1 MCSLPIVEIKD
12 LSKKFGRHVA
22 LNGVSLSVSAGE
34 SFAILGPNGAGKTT
48 LVRILSTLLKP
59 SSGTVKIAGYDVARE
74 PEKIKQRIGVV
85 SHNPFLYDDL
95 TAFENLAF
103 YADLY
108 GAGRGNIDA
117 LIKGVDLYERRD
129 NFVGEFSRG
138 MKQRLSIARSL
149 LHEPQILILDE
160 PGTGLDIQSKRM
172 FYDTIKG
179 LNKKGTTVLL
189 TTHYLDEAEELCQK
203 AAILD
208 RGAVKASGKYEEIK
222 GQGGAESLEDA
233 YIELTGG
240 AR

>member
-1 MCSLPIVEIKD
+1 LSIIEIKD

-22 LNGVSLSVSAGE
+22 LDGVSLSISPGE

-48 LVRILSTLLKP
+48 LVRVLSTLLKP
-59 SSGTVKIAGYDVARE
+59 TSGTVKVTGYDIAEE
-74 PEKIKQRIGVV
+74 PEKIKRQIGVV

-95 TAFENLAF
+95 TAYENMAF

-108 GAGRGNIDA
+108 GVDRAHIDA
-117 LIKGVDLYERRD
+117 LIKKVNLYERRD
-129 NFVGEFSRG
+129 NLVGEFSRG

-160 PGTGLDIQSKRM
+160 PGSGLDIQSKRM
-172 FYDTIKG
+172 FYGTIKG
-179 LNKKGTTVLL
+179 LNEKGATVLL
-189 TTHYLDEAEELCQK
+189 TTHYLEEVEELCQK

-208 RGAVKASGKYEEIK
+208 RGAVRASGTLDEIRGEDK
-222 GQGGAESLEDA
+222 TLEDA

-240 AR
+240 TR

>member
-1 MCSLPIVEIKD
+1 LSIIEIKD

-22 LNGVSLSVSAGE
+22 LDGISLSVSPGE

-48 LVRILSTLLKP
+48 LVRVLSTLLKP
-59 SSGTVKIAGYDVARE
+59 TSGTVKIAGYDVAEE
-74 PEKIKQRIGVV
+74 PEKIKRQIGVV

-108 GAGRGNIDA
+108 GVGQENIDA
-117 LIKGVDLYERRD
+117 LIKKVDLYERKD
-129 NFVGEFSRG
+129 NLVEEFSRG
-138 MKQRLSIARSL
+138 MKQRLSIARAL

-160 PGTGLDIQSKRM
+160 PGSGLDIQSKRM
-172 FYDTIKG
+172 FYGTIKG
-179 LNKKGTTVLL
+179 LNEKGATVLL
-189 TTHYLDEAEELCQK
+189 TTHYLEEVEELCQK

-208 RGAVKASGKYEEIK
+208 RGTVRASGTLDEIK
-222 GQGGAESLEDA
+222 GEAKSLEDA

>member
-1 MCSLPIVEIKD
+1 MSIIEIKD
-12 LSKKFGRHVA
+12 LSKKFGMHVA
-22 LNGVSLSVSAGE
+22 LDGISLSVSPGE

-48 LVRILSTLLKP
+48 LVRVLSTLLKP
-59 SSGTVKIAGYDVARE
+59 TSGTVKIAGHDVAEE
-74 PEKIKQRIGVV
+74 PEKIKRQIGVV

-108 GAGRGNIDA
+108 GVGQENIDA
-117 LIKGVDLYERRD
+117 LIKKVDLYERKD
-129 NFVGEFSRG
+129 NLVGEFSRG

-160 PGTGLDIQSKRM
+160 PGSGLDIQSKRM
-172 FYDTIKG
+172 FYGTIKG
-179 LNKKGTTVLL
+179 LNEKGATVLL
-189 TTHYLDEAEELCQK
+189 TTHYLEEVEELCQK

-208 RGAVKASGKYEEIK
+208 RGTVRASGTLDEIK
-222 GQGGAESLEDA
+222 GEAKSLEDA

>member
-1 MCSLPIVEIKD
+1 MSIIEIKD

-22 LNGVSLSVSAGE
+22 LDGISLSVSPGE

-48 LVRILSTLLKP
+48 LVRVLSTLLKP
-59 SSGTVKIAGYDVARE
+59 TSGTVKIAGHDVAEE
-74 PEKIKQRIGVV
+74 PEKIKRQIGVV

-108 GAGRGNIDA
+108 GVGQENIDA
-117 LIKGVDLYERRD
+117 LIKKVDLYERKD
-129 NFVGEFSRG
+129 NLVGEFSRG

-160 PGTGLDIQSKRM
+160 PGSGLDIQSKRM
-172 FYDTIKG
+172 FYGTIKG
-179 LNKKGTTVLL
+179 LNEKGATVLL
-189 TTHYLDEAEELCQK
+189 TTHYLDEVEELCQK

-208 RGAVKASGKYEEIK
+208 RGTVRASGTLDEIK
-222 GQGGAESLEDA
+222 GEAKSLEDA

>member
-1 MCSLPIVEIKD
+1 MGSLSIIEIKD

-22 LNGVSLSVSAGE
+22 LDGISLSVSPGE

-48 LVRILSTLLKP
+48 LVRVLSTLLKP
-59 SSGTVKIAGYDVARE
+59 TSGTVKIAGYDVAEE
-74 PEKIKQRIGVV
+74 PEKIKRQIGVV

-108 GAGRGNIDA
+108 GVGQENTDA
-117 LIKGVDLYERRD
+117 LIKKVGLYERRD
-129 NFVGEFSRG
+129 NLVGEFSRG

-160 PGTGLDIQSKRM
+160 PGSGLDIQSKRM
-172 FYDTIKG
+172 FYGTIKG
-179 LNKKGTTVLL
+179 LNEKGATVLL
-189 TTHYLDEAEELCQK
+189 TTHYLEEVEQLCQK
-203 AAILD
+203 AAVLD
-208 RGAVKASGKYEEIK
+208 RGTVRASGTLDEIK
-222 GQGGAESLEDA
+222 GEAKSLEDA

>member
-1 MCSLPIVEIKD
+1 MSIIEIKD

-22 LNGVSLSVSAGE
+22 LDGISLSVSPGE

-48 LVRILSTLLKP
+48 LVRVLSTLLKP
-59 SSGTVKIAGYDVARE
+59 TSGTVKIAGHDVAE
-74 PEKIKQRIGVV
+74 ETEKIKRQIGVV

-108 GAGRGNIDA
+108 GVGQENTDA
-117 LIKGVDLYERRD
+117 LIKKVGLYERRD
-129 NFVGEFSRG
+129 NLVGEFSRG

-149 LHEPQILILDE
+149 LHEPQILILNE
-160 PGTGLDIQSKRM
+160 PGSGLDIQSKRM
-172 FYDTIKG
+172 FYGTIKG
-179 LNKKGTTVLL
+179 LNEKGATVLL
-189 TTHYLDEAEELCQK
+189 TTHYLEEVEELCQK
-203 AAILD
+203 AAVLD
-208 RGAVKASGKYEEIK
+208 RGTVRASGTLDEITGEAK
-222 GQGGAESLEDA
+222 SLEDA

>member
-1 MCSLPIVEIKD
+1 MPIVEIKD
-12 LSKKFGRHVA
+12 LSKKFGKRIA
-22 LNGVSLSVSAGE
+22 LNGVSFSVSAGE

-48 LVRILSTLLKP
+48 LVRVLSTLLKP
-59 SSGTVKIAGYDVARE
+59 NSGTVKIAGYDVVEE
-74 PEKIKQRIGVV
+74 PEKIKRQIGVV

-95 TAFENLAF
+95 TAFENLTF

-108 GAGRGNIDA
+108 SAGRGNIDA
-117 LIKGVDLYERRD
+117 LIKKVDLYERKD
-129 NFVGEFSRG
+129 NLVGEFSRG

-160 PGTGLDIQSKRM
+160 PGTGLDIQSKRT

-208 RGAVKASGKYEEIK
+208 RGTVRASGELEEIK
-222 GQGGAESLEDA
+222 GGAKSLEDA

>member
-1 MCSLPIVEIKD
+1 MSIIEIKD

-22 LNGVSLSVSAGE
+22 LDGISLSVSPGE

-48 LVRILSTLLKP
+48 LVRVLSTLLKP
-59 SSGTVKIAGYDVARE
+59 TSGTVKIAGYDVAEE
-74 PEKIKQRIGVV
+74 PEKIKRQIGVV

-108 GAGRGNIDA
+108 GVGQENIDA
-117 LIKGVDLYERRD
+117 LIKKVDLYERKD
-129 NFVGEFSRG
+129 NLVGEFSRG

-160 PGTGLDIQSKRM
+160 PGSGLDIQSKRM
-172 FYDTIKG
+172 FYGTIKG
-179 LNKKGTTVLL
+179 LNEKGATVLL
-189 TTHYLDEAEELCQK
+189 TTHYLEEVEELCQK

-208 RGAVKASGKYEEIK
+208 RGTVRASGTLDEIK
-222 GQGGAESLEDA
+222 GDAKSLEDA

>member
-1 MCSLPIVEIKD
+1 MGSLPIVEIKD
-12 LSKKFGRHVA
+12 LSKKFGRRIA
-22 LNGVSLSVSAGE
+22 LNGVSFSVSAGE

-48 LVRILSTLLKP
+48 LVRVLSTLLKP
-59 SSGTVKIAGYDVARE
+59 NSGTVKIAGYDVVEE
-74 PEKIKQRIGVV
+74 PEKIKRQIGVV

-95 TAFENLAF
+95 TAFENLTF

-108 GAGRGNIDA
+108 SAGRGNIDA
-117 LIKGVDLYERRD
+117 LIKKVDLYERKD
-129 NFVGEFSRG
+129 NLVGEFSRG

-160 PGTGLDIQSKRM
+160 PGTGLDIQSKRT

-208 RGAVKASGKYEEIK
+208 RGTVRASGELEEIK
-222 GQGGAESLEDA
+222 GGAKSLEDA

>member
-1 MCSLPIVEIKD
+1 MPIIEMIDV
-12 LSKKFGRHVA
+12 SKKFGRHVA
-22 LNGVSLSVSAGE
+22 LNGVTLSVFTGE

-48 LVRILSTLLKP
+48 LVRTLSTLLKP
-59 SSGTVKIAGYDVARE
+59 TSGTVKIAGYDAFEE
-74 PEKIKQRIGVV
+74 PEKIKRQIGVV

-95 TAFENLAF
+95 TAHENLAF

-108 GAGRGNIDA
+108 GSGQNSIEA
-117 LIKGVDLYERRD
+117 LLKKVGLEERQH
-129 NFVGEFSRG
+129 NPVGEFSRG
-138 MKQRLSIARSL
+138 MKQRLSIARAL

-160 PGTGLDIQSKRM
+160 PGAGLDIQSKRM
-172 FYDTIKG
+172 FYGTIKE

-208 RGAVKASGKYEEIK
+208 RGTVKASGTLDDIK
-222 GQGGAESLEDA
+222 GGAKSLEDA
-233 YIELTGG
+233 YIRLTGG